1 MKRKNDIKS
10 KVARNQAR
18 LNKKKQNETGEGLFV
33 FRNRSTTASIQLF
46 KKSVDGKIWVDPGQ
60 TWTGD
65 SSFLRM
71 VPREASLV
79 KTIENPQKKA
89 KVTEEKVKVEEKIES
104 QKVNKEVKKKTNKT
118 VKKNSRKKKV
128 NKEKNVMNEEKLL
141 LDQPDQINNEGKLE
155 HVVKPTSNIKQ
166 LKEVKNDEEKMEES
180 LLTEDPLSG
189 VTIINE

>member
-1 MKRKNDIKS
+1 MKQKNDIKS

-18 LNKKKQNETGEGLFV
+18 LNKKKENETGEGLFK

-46 KKSVDGKIWVDPGQ
+46 KKSAEGKIWVEPGQ

-65 SSFLRM
+65 SSFLQM

-79 KTIENPQKKA
+79 RTIEAPQKKA
-89 KVTEEKVKVEEKIES
+89 ITTEEKVKVEEKIES
-104 QKVNKEVKKKTNKT
+104 QKINKEVKKKTEKT
-118 VKKNSRKKKV
+118 RKKRT
-128 NKEKNVMNEEKLL
+128 NKEKVMNEEKLL
-141 LDQPDQINNEGKLE
+141 LDQPDQINTEGKLE
-155 HVVKPTSNIKQ
+155 HIVHSTSNNKQ
-166 LKEVKNDEEKMEES
+166 LKEVKNDEENIEENTEES